1 MLTLRAANFCAVLP
15 IILGTIVSVA
25 HADDQLAAMAAA
37 ADQARTT
44 VTAWHGPTN
53 SPPLQKGKTI
63 YAITCASQGIG
74 CVRAANGAKE
84 GGETAGWTVRVIDGK
99 GDPGTWNGA
108 IQSAIAAKADGIVL
122 AAVPP
127 ALVGDAIERAK
138 KSNVSVVSVFNP
150 IPEAN
155 SSVFAWVRPEHPA
168 QGALM
173 ADWVAQDSQGKAHV
187 LVVEDREF
195 GELRQRVTAFGEE
208 IKKCSG
214 CKAVGSVDITLGT
227 MVQRLPGLI
236 SAQLSANPDIDY
248 IVVPYDS
255 AAFFVGEGVR
265 QAGRTGKV
273 KIAGYEGDPQTIDAI
288 HNGTQAATI
297 ADPAEWM
304 GWQAID
310 ELNRSFAGGPAQNTP
325 VVFKLIDK
333 NNAPD
338 TKGWLGDYDFKAE
351 YRKLWGVK

>member
-1 MLTLRAANFCAVLP
+1 MPNLQDVAIYTVVPAAFVTMISLAY
-15 IILGTIVSVA
+15 
-25 HADDQLAAMAAA
+25 ADDLSTMGAA
-37 ADQARTT
+37 ADQARKT
-44 VTAWHGPTN
+44 VTAWHGPAN

-63 YAITCASQGIG
+63 YVITCASQGIG

-84 GGETAGWTVRVIDGK
+84 GGEAAGWTVRVIDGK

-108 IQSAIAAKADGIVL
+108 IQAAIAAKADGIVL

-138 KSNVSVVSVFNP
+138 KANVSVVSVFNP

-155 SSVFAWVRPEHPA
+155 SPVFAWVRPEHPA

-173 ADWVAQDSQGKAHV
+173 ADWVAQDSQGKARV

-195 GELRQRVTAFGEE
+195 GELRQRVTAFGEK
-208 IKKCSG
+208 IKMCSS
-214 CKAVGSVDITLGT
+214 CKLVGSVDITLGT

-236 SAQLSANPDIDY
+236 ASQLSANPDIDY
-248 IVVPYDS
+248 IIVPYDS
-255 AAFFVGEGVR
+255 AAFFVSEGVR
-265 QAGRTGKV
+265 QAGKTGKV

-288 HNGTQAATI
+288 QNGTQAATI

-310 ELNRSFAGGPAQNTP
+310 ELNRSFAGDKAQNTA

-333 NNAPD
+333 SNVPD
-338 TKGWLGDYDFKAE
+338 TKGCLGDYDYKAQ
-351 YRKLWGVK
+351 YRKMWGVK

>member
-1 MLTLRAANFCAVLP
+1 
-15 IILGTIVSVA
+15 
-25 HADDQLAAMAAA
+25 
-37 ADQARTT
+37 
-44 VTAWHGPTN
+44 
-53 SPPLQKGKTI
+53 
-63 YAITCASQGIG
+63 
-74 CVRAANGAKE
+74 
-84 GGETAGWTVRVIDGK
+84 
-99 GDPGTWNGA
+99 
-108 IQSAIAAKADGIVL
+108 
-122 AAVPP
+122 
-127 ALVGDAIERAK
+127 
-138 KSNVSVVSVFNP
+138 
-150 IPEAN
+150 
-155 SSVFAWVRPEHPA
+155 
-168 QGALM
+168 M

-214 CKAVGSVDITLGT
+214 CKAVGTVDITLGT

-297 ADPAEWM
+297 ADPAEW
-304 GWQAID
+304 
-310 ELNRSFAGGPAQNTP
+310 LAGYRRTQS
-325 VVFKLIDK
+325 LICRWACAKHAGRVQVDRQK
-333 NNAPD
+333 QCARYERLVGRLRLQSRVSQ
-338 TKGWLGDYDFKAE
+338 TVG
-351 YRKLWGVK
+351 R